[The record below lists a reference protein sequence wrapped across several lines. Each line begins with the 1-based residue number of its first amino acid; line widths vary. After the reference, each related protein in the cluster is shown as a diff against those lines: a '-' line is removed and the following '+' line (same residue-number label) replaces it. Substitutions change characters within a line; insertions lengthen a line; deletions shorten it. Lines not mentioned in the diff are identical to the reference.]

1 MPHAC
6 RSTRSAGRTDGLRR
20 RGAGGFTLLELLV
33 VVAIIALLIGILIPV
48 LGSVRDASRKT
59 ATVALCNDVVNASAQ
74 FAIDNRRA
82 PGRFDAR
89 LMGAP
94 GNRDSGFSNNE
105 NVLLDLAG
113 GIVVDDVIGGTMNGQ
128 PANAPTPSDDPTNP
142 GYSHVWV
149 GPSRA
154 QGALPL
160 PNETVQVDN
169 NLVGTG
175 KAGGGYL
182 QLKPDNLIAVEG
194 QENVNGTTAARRG
207 MVDIVDAFGMP
218 LLIWTAD
225 ETSGSAPRQFAR
237 SEFDPTSTD
246 PDQAS
251 SYYWMSNGSYL
262 SSTKL
267 GEKGINQSELS
278 ALGSANGNV
287 VTDPRAKA
295 VRSLDGVLGS
305 PSFPTPSREQGASQY
320 DIVPGKSRGSV
331 IVVSAGPDLVYFAK
345 KQDPTRGSQNS
356 ILQNQV
362 DYAPTRD
369 QQIPSANSP
378 ADPSLNEAAAFD
390 DVVASGG
397 G

>member
-6 RSTRSAGRTDGLRR
+6 RSTRSAGRFGSLRR
-20 RGAGGFTLLELLV
+20 RDAGGFTLLELLV

-94 GNRDSGFSNNE
+94 GNIDSGFSNNE

-113 GIVVDDVIGGTMNGQ
+113 GIVVDDVIGGTLNGQ
-128 PANAPTPSDDPTNP
+128 AANAPTPSDDPTNP

-154 QGALPL
+154 QGAVPN

-194 QENVNGTTAARRG
+194 QNNVNGTTAARRG
-207 MVDIVDAFGMP
+207 MVDIVDSFGMP
-218 LLIWTAD
+218 LLLWTAD
-225 ETSGSAPRQFAR
+225 EASGNAPRQFAR
-237 SEFDPTSTD
+237 NAFNPQSTD
-246 PDQAS
+246 PNQPS
-251 SYYWMSNGSYL
+251 TYYWMSNGSYL
-262 SSTKL
+262 SSTSL

-278 ALGSANGNV
+278 TLGSANGDVANNFR
-287 VTDPRAKA
+287 PKA

-305 PSFPTPSREQGASQY
+305 PSFPTPSREQSASPY
-320 DIVPGKSRGSV
+320 DIVPGKSRGSI

-345 KQDPTRGSQNS
+345 KQDPTRGSQTMA
-356 ILQNQV
+356 LRDQV

-369 QQIPSANSP
+369 QAIPGANNP

>member
-6 RSTRSAGRTDGLRR
+6 RSTRSAGRFGSLRR
-20 RGAGGFTLLELLV
+20 RRAGGFTLLELLV

-89 LMGAP
+89 RMGMP
-94 GNRDSGFSNNE
+94 GNINSGFSNNE

-113 GIVVDDVIGGTMNGQ
+113 GIVVDDMVAGTMNGQ
-128 PANAPTPSDDPTNP
+128 AANAPAPSDDPTNP
-142 GYSHVWV
+142 GYSHVQV
-149 GPSRA
+149 GPSESA
-154 QGALPL
+154 GSPSS

-182 QLKPDNLIAVEG
+182 QLKPDNLLAVEG
-194 QENVNGTTAARRG
+194 QNNVNGTTAARRG
-207 MVDIVDAFGMP
+207 MVDIVDSFGMP
-218 LLIWTAD
+218 LLLWTAD
-225 ETSGSAPRQFAR
+225 EASGNAPRQFAR
-237 SEFDPTSTD
+237 NAFNPQSTD
-246 PDQAS
+246 PNQPS
-251 SYYWMSNGSYL
+251 TYYWMSNGSYL
-262 SSTKL
+262 SSTSL

-278 ALGSANGNV
+278 TLGSANGADNA
-287 VTDPRAKA
+287 RGKA

-305 PSFPTPSREQGASQY
+305 PSFPTPSREQGASNF
-320 DIVPGKSRGSV
+320 DIVPGKSRGSI

>member
-1 MPHAC
+1 MPYAC
-6 RSTRSAGRTDGLRR
+6 RPTRSAGRSDGLLRR
-20 RGAGGFTLLELLV
+20 RGAGAFTLLELLV

-94 GNRDSGFSNNE
+94 GNKDSGFSNNE

-128 PANAPTPSDDPTNP
+128 AANAPTPSDDPTNP

-160 PNETVQVDN
+160 PTETVQVDN

-182 QLKPDNLIAVEG
+182 QLKPDNLVAVEG

-207 MVDIVDAFGMP
+207 MVDIVDSFGMP

-237 SEFDPTSTD
+237 NEFDPQSTD

-251 SYYWMSNGSYL
+251 TYYWMSNGSYL

-278 ALGSANGNV
+278 TLGFLNEADDERG
-287 VTDPRAKA
+287 KA

-305 PSFPTPSREQGASQY
+305 PSFPTPSREQGASQFE
-320 DIVPGKSRGSV
+320 IAPGKSRGSI

-356 ILQNQV
+356 ALKDVV

-369 QQIPSANSP
+369 QAIPSANSP